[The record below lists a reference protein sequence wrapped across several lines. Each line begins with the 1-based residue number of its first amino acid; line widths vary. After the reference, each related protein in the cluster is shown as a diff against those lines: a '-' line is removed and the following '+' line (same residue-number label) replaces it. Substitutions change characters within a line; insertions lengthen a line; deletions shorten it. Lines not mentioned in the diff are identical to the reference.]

1 VNGYTDMPHGGVW
14 RNGGGGLEASS
25 DHLSADRLA
34 DAVGSLGSPSPE
46 SATLQ
51 LLRGTPRQTPGDVP
65 SGSPGARRKK
75 CASTQVV
82 LAPSVTRTTVPRPTV
97 TRSSASKTAVSKMA
111 VWKTAVSKI
120 TVSNTADSNIG
131 RHRRQP
137 SPQLI
142 VRGVALTSYRLA
154 LMGTLALLVV
164 VSSVLLALK

>member
-1 VNGYTDMPHGGVW
+1 MNGYTDMPHGGVW

-51 LLRGTPRQTPGDVP
+51 LLRGTPRQIPGDGP

-97 TRSSASKTAVSKMA
+97 TRTSASKTAVSKMA
-111 VWKTAVSKI
+111 VSKI
-120 TVSNTADSNIG
+120 TVSKTADSNIG
-131 RHRRQP
+131 RHRRQA

-142 VRGVALTSYRLA
+142 VRGVVLTSYRLA

>member
-1 VNGYTDMPHGGVW
+1 VNGYIDMPHGGVW

-34 DAVGSLGSPSPE
+34 DAVGSRGSPSPE

-82 LAPSVTRTTVPRPTV
+82 SAPSAARATVPRPTV
-97 TRSSASKTAVSKMA
+97 TRSS
-111 VWKTAVSKI
+111 VSKI
-120 TVSNTADSNIG
+120 TVSKTADSNIG

-142 VRGVALTSYRLA
+142 VRGVVLTPYRLA

>member
-1 VNGYTDMPHGGVW
+1 VNGYIDMPHGGVW

-34 DAVGSLGSPSPE
+34 DAVGSRGSPSPE

-51 LLRGTPRQTPGDVP
+51 LLGGTPRQTPGHVP

-82 LAPSVTRTTVPRPTV
+82 SAPSATRATVSRPTV
-97 TRSSASKTAVSKMA
+97 TRSSVSK
-111 VWKTAVSKI
+111 
-120 TVSNTADSNIG
+120 TADSNIG
-131 RHRRQP
+131 RHRRQA

-142 VRGVALTSYRLA
+142 VRGVVLTSYRLA
-154 LMGTLALLVV
+154 LMGTLTLLVV